1 MKTKIGILSA
11 LALMMFI
18 GGIAAMLAVGV
29 ISPLGVQG
37 AHLPTSD
44 NGQGAGLQQ
53 GGMVTNVTVTS
64 SPNEPGATA
73 QYTVKFVTGEVLQA
87 NVDTIVFDI
96 NSSGGVPS
104 SISASDVFMS
114 ASVVT
119 GGGQANQFVTPS
131 LDPSH
136 ESGSAGRDIYTIDVP
151 DMDATVS
158 PRIQSID
165 ADATVTVIF
174 PIGAGFTNPT
184 ESGSYDFTISTSKE
198 TTGVMATFTT
208 PLTLHISDTA
218 DHRDTPITVWGKGF
232 KNGTVATTYLDR
244 SRDANGNIVNVPDG
258 LRTPGIDVDLLFT
271 HVGSDDTFTETYN
284 VTVPP
289 FAVEGPNQINVIDSE
304 DPPNYYN
311 GMGGQTPV
319 TFTIAPLLSIPTSLV
334 TLGNEVE
341 LTLVDWPAT
350 DRVMDHVTADSQGV
364 DQVIQSSVT
373 IAGIPQQ
380 ITSGDGQVG
389 SDNEHTF
396 RILVGTAVQ
405 TGVQQLKVKTYTSGQ
420 MMSDV
425 PAGASDTGNIVIQDE
440 IPLGD
445 TPPEP
450 NSAAGDR
457 AALVAL
463 FNATDGVNWT
473 NTTNWLTDA
482 PLDEWYGVSVG
493 GLPRRVTGLYLGRNH
508 LSGQMPAELGNLTS
522 LTRLNLIGNQLSGT
536 IPEELGSLT
545 NLWYLNLSEN
555 RFSGEITAELGGLS
569 SLRELYLYENQ
580 LTGMIPAQ
588 LGRLANLEYLD
599 LARNQLNGTIP
610 AQLGSLANLEY
621 LDLGRNQLTGPV
633 PSDLGRLTNLGVL
646 SLGTNRL
653 SGTIP
658 TQLGSPTNL
667 THLSLNHNQLSGQI
681 PEELGNLTN
690 LTGLFLNGNQ
700 LTGEIPEE
708 LGNSTDLQTLDLRN
722 NQLAGKIPAELG
734 NLTNLQAL
742 DLSINQLSEQIPA
755 DLGDLTNLN
764 KLSLNSNRLSGE
776 IPEELGNLTNL
787 ESVYLSKNQLIG
799 CIPRSLKRVT
809 NNDLAGLGLHFCDMF
824 GPGSVVG
831 DRDALVALY
840 NATDGASWA
849 NNSGWLT
856 DVPMSQWHGVETA
869 NTGRVTGLILEAN
882 QLSGEIPD
890 GLGALTNLAT
900 LNLGSNRLRG
910 EIPAGLGNLTN
921 LTELHVSFN
930 QLSGTIP
937 AGLGNL
943 TNLKSLQLVG
953 NLLSGGIP
961 AGLGNLTNLTELEL
975 WSNRLSGEIPVE
987 LGSLTNLTKL
997 DLSQNPISGEIPVEL
1012 GNLTNLRSLR
1022 FKGNQLS
1029 GEIPPELSNLTSLEA
1044 LFLSHNQLTGRIP
1057 EELGSL
1063 SNLAGLFL
1071 NHNQLGGDIPGEL
1084 GGLTNLTGLYLH
1096 NNQLGGEI
1104 PADLGSLANLTGM
1117 HLNDNQLIGQIPTDL
1132 GNLSNLT
1139 NLLLGHNQLTG
1150 RIPVELGNLTNLVSL
1165 GLNDN
1170 KLSGDVPLELRNL
1183 SNLGSVYLSN
1193 NQLTGCVPARL
1204 RGVPHNDFTELGLPF
1219 CEMPGPGSVAGDRAV
1234 LVALYDAT
1242 DGANWGRGNSGWLTS
1257 APIFQWFGVTTD
1269 AEGRVSALH
1278 LQSNLLNGEIPS
1290 ELGNLT
1296 NLTELDLSENYELV
1310 GEIPA
1315 ELGNLTNLTKLYLYG
1330 NRLSGEIPAELGNL
1344 TNLTRFLLGGNQLT
1358 GEIPSQLGSLTN
1370 LIHLQLGSNQ
1380 LSGEIPEELGNLTN
1394 LTDLELSPNRLTG
1407 CIPAGLR
1414 SAANSDLADLGI
1426 PFCDMLN
1433 GSPVSVIRF
1442 MPADAPVRID
1452 SSITLEATFSEPV
1465 SGFTLD
1471 DVSVANGAASSFSGS
1486 GAVYTFDVTPNA
1498 IGEVTVDIAASAAE
1512 DAEGKGNVEAHLP
1525 IGIPYDDD
1533 GNGTINRPEVIGA
1546 VDDYFD
1552 GLITREQVIA
1562 VIVLYFSS

>member
-1 MKTKIGILSA
+1 
-11 LALMMFI
+11 
-18 GGIAAMLAVGV
+18 
-29 ISPLGVQG
+29 
-37 AHLPTSD
+37 
-44 NGQGAGLQQ
+44 
-53 GGMVTNVTVTS
+53 
-64 SPNEPGATA
+64 
-73 QYTVKFVTGEVLQA
+73 
-87 NVDTIVFDI
+87 
-96 NSSGGVPS
+96 
-104 SISASDVFMS
+104 MS
-114 ASVVT
+114 ASAVT

-136 ESGSAGRDIYTIDVP
+136 ESGSAGRDIYTISVP
-151 DMDATVS
+151 DMDTTVS
-158 PRIQSID
+158 PGIQSID
-165 ADATVTVIF
+165 AGATVTVIF

-184 ESGSYDFTISTSKE
+184 ESGSYDFTISKE

-258 LRTPGIDVDLLFT
+258 IRTPGIDVDLLFT
-271 HVGSDDTFTETYN
+271 YVGSDDTFTETYN
-284 VTVPP
+284 VAVTP
-289 FAVEGPNQINVIDSE
+289 FAVEGPNQINVIDGDS
-304 DPPNYYN
+304 PPNHYN

-319 TFTIAPLLSIPTSLV
+319 TFTIEPLLSIPTSLV

-364 DQVIQSSVT
+364 DQVMQSSVT

-396 RILVGTAVQ
+396 RILVGTAVP

-420 MMSDV
+420 TMSDV
-425 PAGASDTGNIVIQDE
+425 PAGASDTGSIVIQDE

-445 TPPEP
+445 TSPEP

-457 AALVAL
+457 AGLVAL

-508 LSGQMPAELGNLTS
+508 LSGQMPAELGNFTS
-522 LTRLNLIGNQLSGT
+522 LTRLNLIGNRLSGT

-555 RFSGEITAELGGLS
+555 PFGGEITAELGGLS

-588 LGRLANLEYLD
+588 LG
-599 LARNQLNGTIP
+599 
-610 AQLGSLANLEY
+610 SLANLEY
-621 LDLGRNQLTGPV
+621 LDLGRKQLTGPA

-755 DLGDLTNLN
+755 ELGDLTNLN
-764 KLSLNSNRLSGE
+764 KLPLNSNR
-776 IPEELGNLTNL
+776 
-787 ESVYLSKNQLIG
+787 
-799 CIPRSLKRVT
+799 
-809 NNDLAGLGLHFCDMF
+809 
-824 GPGSVVG
+824 
-831 DRDALVALY
+831 
-840 NATDGASWA
+840 
-849 NNSGWLT
+849 
-856 DVPMSQWHGVETA
+856 
-869 NTGRVTGLILEAN
+869 
-882 QLSGEIPD
+882 LSGEIPD

-900 LNLGSNRLRG
+900 LNLRSNRLRG
-910 EIPAGLGNLTN
+910 EIPAGLGNVTN

-937 AGLGNL
+937 AGLGNF

-961 AGLGNLTNLTELEL
+961 ARLGNLTNLTELNL
-975 WSNRLSGEIPVE
+975 WSNRLSGKIPVE
-987 LGSLTNLTKL
+987 LGS
-997 DLSQNPISGEIPVEL
+997 
-1012 GNLTNLRSLR
+1012 
-1022 FKGNQLS
+1022 
-1029 GEIPPELSNLTSLEA
+1029 
-1044 LFLSHNQLTGRIP
+1044 
-1057 EELGSL
+1057 
-1063 SNLAGLFL
+1063 
-1071 NHNQLGGDIPGEL
+1071 
-1084 GGLTNLTGLYLH
+1084 LTNLTGLYLH

-1104 PADLGSLANLTGM
+1104 PADLGSLA
-1117 HLNDNQLIGQIPTDL
+1117 
-1132 GNLSNLT
+1132 NLT

-1170 KLSGDVPLELRNL
+1170 QLSGDVPLELRNL

-1204 RGVPHNDFTELGLPF
+1204 RGVPHNDFTELGLRF

-1257 APIFQWFGVTTD
+1257 APISQWFGVTTD

-1296 NLTELDLSENYELV
+1296 NLT
-1310 GEIPA
+1310 
-1315 ELGNLTNLTKLYLYG
+1315 
-1330 NRLSGEIPAELGNL
+1330 RL
-1344 TNLTRFLLGGNQLT
+1344 LLGGNQLT
-1358 GEIPSQLGSLTN
+1358 GEIPSQLGNLTG
-1370 LIHLQLGSNQ
+1370 LIELGLRWNR
-1380 LSGEIPEELGNLTN
+1380 LTGMIPEELGNLTN

-1452 SSITLEATFSEPV
+1452 SSITLEATLSEPV

-1486 GAVYTFDVTPNA
+1486 GAVYAFDVTPNA

-1533 GNGTINRPEVIGA
+1533 GNDTINRPEVIGA

-1562 VIVLYFSS
+1562 VIALYFSS

>member
-1 MKTKIGILSA
+1 
-11 LALMMFI
+11 
-18 GGIAAMLAVGV
+18 MLAVGV

-44 NGQGAGLQQ
+44 NGQCAGLQQ
-53 GGMVTNVTVTS
+53 GRMVTNVTVTS

-96 NSSGGVPS
+96 DSSGGVPS
-104 SISASDVFMS
+104 CISASDVFMS
-114 ASVVT
+114 ASAVT

-151 DMDATVS
+151 DMDTTVS
-158 PRIQSID
+158 PGIQSID
-165 ADATVTVIF
+165 AGATVTVIF

-258 LRTPGIDVDLLFT
+258 IWTPGIDVDLLFT
-271 HVGSDDTFTETYN
+271 YVGSDDTFTETYN

-289 FAVEGPNQINVIDSE
+289 FAVEGPNQINVIDGDS
-304 DPPNYYN
+304 PPNHYN
-311 GMGGQTPV
+311 GMGEQTPV
-319 TFTIAPLLSIPTSLV
+319 TFTIEPLLAIPTSLV

-364 DQVIQSSVT
+364 DQIMQSSVT

-396 RILVGTAVQ
+396 RILVGTAVP

-445 TPPEP
+445 TLPEP

-588 LGRLANLEYLD
+588 LGSLDNLEYLD

-621 LDLGRNQLTGPV
+621 LDLGWNQLTGPV

-667 THLSLNHNQLSGQI
+667 THLSLNHNQISGQI

-787 ESVYLSKNQLIG
+787 ESVYLSNNQLIG

-869 NTGRVTGLILEAN
+869 NTGRVTGLILETN

-921 LTELHVSFN
+921 LTELN
-930 QLSGTIP
+930 
-937 AGLGNL
+937 
-943 TNLKSLQLVG
+943 
-953 NLLSGGIP
+953 
-961 AGLGNLTNLTELEL
+961 L

-1044 LFLSHNQLTGRIP
+1044 LFLSHNRLTGRIP

-1071 NHNQLGGDIPGEL
+1071 NHNQLGGDIPGEF

-1096 NNQLGGEI
+1096 HNQLGGEI

-1117 HLNDNQLIGQIPTDL
+1117 HLNDNQLIGQIPTEL

-1139 NLLLGHNQLTG
+1139 NLLLE
-1150 RIPVELGNLTNLVSL
+1150 IWPE
-1165 GLNDN
+1165 
-1170 KLSGDVPLELRNL
+1170 SG
-1183 SNLGSVYLSN
+1183 GS
-1193 NQLTGCVPARL
+1193 
-1204 RGVPHNDFTELGLPF
+1204 
-1219 CEMPGPGSVAGDRAV
+1219 RASG
-1234 LVALYDAT
+1234 YT
-1242 DGANWGRGNSGWLTS
+1242 WGQQ
-1257 APIFQWFGVTTD
+1257 A
-1269 AEGRVSALH
+1269 
-1278 LQSNLLNGEIPS
+1278 
-1290 ELGNLT
+1290 
-1296 NLTELDLSENYELV
+1296 
-1310 GEIPA
+1310 
-1315 ELGNLTNLTKLYLYG
+1315 
-1330 NRLSGEIPAELGNL
+1330 
-1344 TNLTRFLLGGNQLT
+1344 
-1358 GEIPSQLGSLTN
+1358 
-1370 LIHLQLGSNQ
+1370 
-1380 LSGEIPEELGNLTN
+1380 
-1394 LTDLELSPNRLTG
+1394 
-1407 CIPAGLR
+1407 
-1414 SAANSDLADLGI
+1414 
-1426 PFCDMLN
+1426 
-1433 GSPVSVIRF
+1433 
-1442 MPADAPVRID
+1442 
-1452 SSITLEATFSEPV
+1452 
-1465 SGFTLD
+1465 
-1471 DVSVANGAASSFSGS
+1471 
-1486 GAVYTFDVTPNA
+1486 
-1498 IGEVTVDIAASAAE
+1498 
-1512 DAEGKGNVEAHLP
+1512 
-1525 IGIPYDDD
+1525 
-1533 GNGTINRPEVIGA
+1533 
-1546 VDDYFD
+1546 
-1552 GLITREQVIA
+1552 
-1562 VIVLYFSS
+1562 